1 VENLL
6 VRLAEIGEK
15 ADYLNQKSQALVVEN
30 RALNSRILELE
41 SKIVQQQQEMKDLA
55 EQHELVRLAKRVEHR
70 DEAAT
75 EELKKKINEY
85 IREIDQCLKLIG
97 D

>member
-1 VENLL
+1 MENLL
-6 VRLAEIGEK
+6 LRLAELGEK
-15 ADYLNQKSQALVVEN
+15 SEYLNQKSHALVVEN
-30 RALNSRILELE
+30 RALQQKVRELE
-41 SKIVQQQQEMKDLA
+41 AQIAQQEEAKKNLSEQRDLA
-55 EQHELVRLAKRVEHR
+55 KLATLVKTR

>member
-1 VENLL
+1 MENLL
-6 VRLAEIGEK
+6 ARLVEIGEK
-15 ADYLNQKSQALVVEN
+15 ADYLNQKSEALVVEN
-30 RALNSRILELE
+30 RTLRGRISELE
-41 SKIVQQQQEMKDLA
+41 GRIQQQQQEFKDLA
-55 EQHELVRLAKRVEHR
+55 EQNELVKLARRVEHR

>member
-1 VENLL
+1 VESLL
-6 VRLAEIGEK
+6 ARLAEVGEK
-15 ADYLNQKSQALVVEN
+15 ADYLNQKSEGLVQENHAL
-30 RALNSRILELE
+30 RSRIAELE
-41 SKIVQQQQEMKDLA
+41 GKLQQQQQEIKDLA
-55 EQHELVRLAKRVEHR
+55 AQGELIKLAKQVGHR
-70 DEAAT
+70 DDAAT

>member
-1 VENLL
+1 MDQLL
-6 VRLAEIGEK
+6 ARLAEIGEK

-30 RALNSRILELE
+30 RSLNRRIVELE
-41 SKIVQQQQEMKDLA
+41 GKIQQQQQEMRELA
-55 EQHELVRLAKRVEHR
+55 EQQELIKLARRVEHR
-70 DEAAT
+70 DDDAT

>member
-1 VENLL
+1 MDQLL
-6 VRLAEIGEK
+6 ARLAEIGEK

-30 RALNSRILELE
+30 RSLNRRILELE
-41 SKIVQQQQEMKDLA
+41 GKIQQQQQEMKDLA
-55 EQHELVRLAKRVEHR
+55 EQQELIKLARRVEHR
-70 DEAAT
+70 DDDAT

>member
-6 VRLAEIGEK
+6 ERLAEIGEK
-15 ADYLNQKSQALVVEN
+15 ADYLNQKSQGLVVEN
-30 RALNSRILELE
+30 QALHQRILELE
-41 SKIVQQQQEMKDLA
+41 RKIQQQQQELKDLA
-55 EQHELVRLAKRVEHR
+55 EQQELAKLARLVEHR
-70 DEAAT
+70 DDAAT
-75 EELKKKINEY
+75 EELKKKVNEY

>member
-1 VENLL
+1 MENLL
-6 VRLAEIGEK
+6 ARLAEIGEK
-15 ADYLNQKSQALVVEN
+15 ADYLNQKSQALVQEN
-30 RALNSRILELE
+30 RALQGRILELE
-41 SKIVQQQQEMKDLA
+41 SKIVQQQQEMKDLG
-55 EQHELVRLAKRVEHR
+55 EQHELIKLAKRVEHR

>member
-1 VENLL
+1 MENLL
-6 VRLAEIGEK
+6 TRLAEIGEK
-15 ADYLNQKSQALVVEN
+15 ADYLNQKSQALVEEN
-30 RALNSRILELE
+30 RALRIRIQHLEGR
-41 SKIVQQQQEMKDLA
+41 ITQQLNELKDMA
-55 EQHELVRLAKRVEHR
+55 EQQELVRLARSVEHR
-70 DEAAT
+70 DDAAT

>member
-6 VRLAEIGEK
+6 TRLAEIGEK
-15 ADYLNQKSQALVVEN
+15 ADYLNQKSQALVEEN
-30 RALNSRILELE
+30 RALRIRIQHLEG
-41 SKIVQQQQEMKDLA
+41 KITQQQNELKDMA
-55 EQHELVRLAKRVEHR
+55 EQQELVRLARSVEHR
-70 DEAAT
+70 DDAAT

>member
-1 VENLL
+1 MENLL
-6 VRLAEIGEK
+6 TRLAELGEK
-15 ADYLNQKSQALVVEN
+15 SDYLNQKSQALVKEN
-30 RALNSRILELE
+30 RVLQSKVLELE
-41 SKIVQQQQEMKDLA
+41 TKLAQQEQVQKNLA
-55 EQHELVRLAKRVEHR
+55 EQRDLAKLATLVHTR
-70 DEAAT
+70 DDAAT

>member
-6 VRLAEIGEK
+6 ARLAEIGEK
-15 ADYLNQKSQALVVEN
+15 ADYLHQKSAALVEEN
-30 RALNSRILELE
+30 RALRNRIQQLEARIL
-41 SKIVQQQQEMKDLA
+41 QQQQEVKDMADQQEMVKLA
-55 EQHELVRLAKRVEHR
+55 RLVEHR
-70 DEAAT
+70 DDAAT

>member
-1 VENLL
+1 MENLL
-6 VRLAEIGEK
+6 TRLAEIGEK
-15 ADYLNQKSQALVVEN
+15 ADYLNQKSQALVEEN
-30 RALNSRILELE
+30 RSASHSNPAPGRQDHTTAQEL
-41 SKIVQQQQEMKDLA
+41 KDIA
-55 EQHELVRLAKRVEHR
+55 DQHELVRLARSVEHR
-70 DEAAT
+70 DDAAT

>member
-1 VENLL
+1 MENLL
-6 VRLAEIGEK
+6 TRLAEIGEK
-15 ADYLNQKSQALVVEN
+15 ADYLHQKSQALVEEN
-30 RALNSRILELE
+30 RSLRLRIQQLEG
-41 SKIVQQQQEMKDLA
+41 KVVAQQEELKDLA
-55 EQHELVRLAKRVEHR
+55 SQHELVRLAKAVGHR

-85 IREIDQCLKLIG
+85 IREIDQCLKLVG

>member
-1 VENLL
+1 MDQLL
-6 VRLAEIGEK
+6 ARLAEIGEK

-30 RALNSRILELE
+30 RSLNRRIQELE
-41 SKIVQQQQEMKDLA
+41 GKIQQQQQEMKDLA
-55 EQHELVRLAKRVEHR
+55 EQQELIKLARRVEHR
-70 DEAAT
+70 DDDAT